1 MKIFGPLEVKIW
13 PQFKVRGQRYFLTIF
28 LKIKFINI
36 IFKLFWFQKYIV
48 CLHLKNIWPQK
59 KTQKKRFWEWPQND
73 LTLYLKNYWSES
85 STIRI
90 IGFSDQNNPIYQM
103 PSRSEIWGLTTPV
116 GLSWNW
122 PFTFVFTLI
131 KLTHLPLHLLLHST
145 LHLLLNLKYGG

>member
-13 PQFKVRGQRYFLTIF
+13 PQFKVRGQRYFFTIF
-28 LKIKFINI
+28 LKIKVINI
-36 IFKLFWFQKYIV
+36 KFKPFWFQKYIV
-48 CLHLKNIWPQK
+48 CQYLKNIWPQK

-103 PSRSEIWGLTTPV
+103 PSRSEIWGLTTPF
-116 GLSWNW
+116 GLSWNC
-122 PFTFVFTLI
+122 PCTFNDLEMALVAEGYFFNP
-131 KLTHLPLHLLLHST
+131 K
-145 LHLLLNLKYGG
+145 